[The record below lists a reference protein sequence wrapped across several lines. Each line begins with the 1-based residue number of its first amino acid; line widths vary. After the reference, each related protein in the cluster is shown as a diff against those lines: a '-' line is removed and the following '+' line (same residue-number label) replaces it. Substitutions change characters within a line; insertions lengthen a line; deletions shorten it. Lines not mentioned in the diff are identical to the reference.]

1 METKTINLY
10 EFNELDDT
18 AKNKAVD
25 DNRCINV
32 DYWCWWDNV
41 YDDAKMIGLDI
52 MSFDLDRNDIDG
64 RFVNSC
70 AYDAANKIK
79 VEHGFNTPTYKL
91 ADKFLKEYLLWIKD
105 YAKADDDID
114 DLSDEF
120 LKALL
125 EEYRV
130 ILTNKFEWLT
140 SDECVIDT
148 IRANEYEFNKDGSL
162 A

>member
-1 METKTINLY
+1 MTTKTINLY
-10 EFNELDDT
+10 EFDELDDT

-32 DYWCWWDNV
+32 DYWCWWHNVCDN
-41 YDDAKMIGLDI
+41 AKTIGLDI
-52 MSFDLDRNDIDG
+52 TDFDLGRNDIKG
-64 RFVNSC
+64 RFIDGG
-70 AYDAANKIK
+70 AYDVANKIK
-79 VEHGFNTPTYKL
+79 VEHGFDMPTYEL
-91 ADKFLKEYLLWIKD
+91 ADEFLKD
-105 YAKADDDID
+105 YAKADDDDID

-125 EEYRV
+125 EEYRI
-130 ILTNKFEWLT
+130 ILTNEFEWLT

-148 IRANEYEFNKDGSL
+148 MRANEYEFNEDGSL

>member
-1 METKTINLY
+1 MTTKTINLY
-10 EFNELDDT
+10 EFDELDDT

-32 DYWCWWDNV
+32 DYWCWWHNVCDN
-41 YDDAKMIGLDI
+41 AKTIGLDI
-52 MSFDLDRNDIDG
+52 TDFDLGRNDIKG
-64 RFVNSC
+64 RFIDGG

-79 VEHGFNTPTYKL
+79 VEHGFDMPTYEL
-91 ADKFLKEYLLWIKD
+91 A
-105 YAKADDDID
+105 
-114 DLSDEF
+114 DEF

-125 EEYRV
+125 EEYRI
-130 ILTNKFEWLT
+130 ILTKEFEWLT

-148 IRANEYEFNKDGSL
+148 MRANEYEFNEDGSL